1 MLDKNLQ
8 GELSEEVQK
17 TKERIGK
24 GDYKKQ
30 RDGWLHFSDG
40 RPKQKVRFYIKKL
53 AQALTKYNDLN
64 YSNNRARLLVQFS
77 IGGVEAANQF
87 YREEIY
93 NLLKQAKEQQAKEQE
108 KINAQTIK
116 KN

>member
-1 MLDKNLQ
+1 MLNQNQQD
-8 GELSEEVQK
+8 ELSEEVQK
-17 TKERIGK
+17 AKERIGK

-30 RDGWLHFSDG
+30 RDGWLHFEDG

-53 AQALTKYNDLN
+53 ALALTKYNDLN

-93 NLLKQAKEQQAKEQE
+93 SLLKQAKEEQAKQQAKTNLN
-108 KINAQTIK
+108 K
-116 KN
+116 